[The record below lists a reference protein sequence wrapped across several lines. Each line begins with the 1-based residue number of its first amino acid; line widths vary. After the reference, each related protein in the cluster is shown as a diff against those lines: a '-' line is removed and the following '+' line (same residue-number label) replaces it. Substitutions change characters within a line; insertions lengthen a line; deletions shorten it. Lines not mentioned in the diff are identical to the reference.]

1 MKSNHDTPRFLG
13 FRLNPNDP
21 CRITPVEVTEE
32 VYFALDRL
40 I

>member
-1 MKSNHDTPRFLG
+1 MKINHDTPRFLG

-32 VYFALDRL
+32 VYFALGRP